1 MSAERPNH
9 SEPAIEIRGLEFS
22 YNGRPALRDVDLTI
36 RRGNFTALIGPNGG
50 GKTTLLK
57 LMLGLLTPDRGTV
70 RILGRPPAEVV
81 VRVGYVPQDLG
92 RNQRFPVTVRD
103 VVLTGRLRGRRN
115 WLRYGRADRD
125 AARRTMERLEILDLR
140 NRRIGDLSGGQRQRV
155 YIARALV
162 SDPEILFLDEPT
174 ASVDAAHQTEF
185 YELLREL
192 NRTVTILIVNH
203 DLMVISS
210 FVQSVVCVN
219 RTIHYHDGAEVTD
232 AMMSMYHC
240 PVELVAHGIPHR
252 VLKEH

>member
-1 MSAERPNH
+1 MN
-9 SEPAIEIRGLEFS
+9 SEPVIQIENLRFS
-22 YNGRPALRDVDLTI
+22 YNGRPVLRDVNLTI

-57 LMLGLLTPDRGTV
+57 LMLGLLKPDRGSV
-70 RILGRPPAEVV
+70 RILGRPPGEVV
-81 VRVGYVPQDLG
+81 VRVGYVPQELG
-92 RNQRFPVTVRD
+92 RNQRFPVTARD
-103 VVLTGRLRGRRN
+103 VVLTGRLRNRHG
-115 WLRYGRADRD
+115 WIRYDRADRE
-125 AARRTMERLEILDLR
+125 AARRTMERLGVLDLR
-140 NRRIGDLSGGQRQRV
+140 HRRIGDLSGGQRQRV

-203 DLMVISS
+203 DLMVIST
-210 FVQSVVCVN
+210 FVQSVACVN
-219 RTIHYHDGAEVTD
+219 RTLHYHDGAEVTD
-232 AMMSMYHC
+232 EMMSMYHC